1 LLYFDE
7 KNKKTNQNKPFQTF
21 FINRRIKAQSKKL
34 YFMNLNE
41 FSTFDLGLATVLV
54 TLDYELLELD
64 RSNPKRIRFIFKQE
78 KNTEK
83 VVSDYFN
90 DKIKLPAQTL
100 FNNQKNLK
108 NRIYSGA

>member
-1 LLYFDE
+1 MS
-7 KNKKTNQNKPFQTF
+7 Q
-21 FINRRIKAQSKKL
+21 
-34 YFMNLNE
+34 NE

-54 TLDYELLELD
+54 TLSYELLRLD
-64 RSNPKRIRFIFKQE
+64 KSNPKKVSFIFKNDENIEQVM
-78 KNTEK
+78 T
-83 VVSDYFN
+83 DYFN